1 MNRDDLFIK
10 MILHAWDLNV
20 KRATKTFNGFSDEEL
35 FTEVAPGKNRVIYL
49 LGHLV
54 AVHDMM
60 LPLLGLGERNYPQ
73 LDEAFIKNPD
83 KEIADLPTVQELR
96 IYWNDINM
104 ILEGYFKNL
113 TPDEWLL
120 RHTAVSEE
128 DFAKEPHRNGL
139 SIIINRT
146 NHLSY
151 HLGQIILAKK

>member
-1 MNRDDLFIK
+1 MNREDLFIK

-20 KRATKTFNGFSDEEL
+20 KRTTKAFNGFSDEEL

-73 LDEAFIKNPD
+73 LDEAFINSPD
-83 KEIADLPTVQELR
+83 REVADLPTVQELR

-113 TPDEWLL
+113 TPDEWLA

-128 DFAKEPHRNGL
+128 DFAKEPHRNRL
-139 SIIINRT
+139 SIVINRT

>member
-1 MNRDDLFIK
+1 VNRDDLFIK

-20 KRATKTFNGFSDEEL
+20 KRTTKAFNGFSDEEL
-35 FTEVAPGKNRVIYL
+35 FIEIAPGKNRVIYL

-73 LDEAFIKNPD
+73 LDEAFINSPD

-113 TPDEWLL
+113 TSDGWLA

-128 DFAKEPHRNGL
+128 DFAKEPHRNRL
-139 SIIINRT
+139 SIVISRT

-151 HLGQIILAKK
+151 HLGQIILAKR

>member
-1 MNRDDLFIK
+1 

-20 KRATKTFNGFSDEEL
+20 KRTTKAFNGFSDEEL

-73 LDEAFIKNPD
+73 LDEAFINSPD
-83 KEIADLPTVQELR
+83 REVADLPTVQELR

-113 TPDEWLL
+113 TPDEWLA

-128 DFAKEPHRNGL
+128 DFAKEPHRNRL
-139 SIIINRT
+139 SIVINRT